1 MEVQAQIPVSLA
13 ALPNLIRI
21 HDPKEGPIF
30 GSGSD
35 HSTGD
40 AEGQENYV
48 ATVSQHGNS
57 HEEMDEC
64 WDKIAEAMW
73 ANYQHICQERG
84 INTDDPFDGDIDEEE
99 GTSDGKENSSNRDMD
114 DNDNDDDI

>member
-1 MEVQAQIPVSLA
+1 MTGVQTCALPILDPHRIHVIPCGSTRNTRGSVKTLEVQAQIPVLLA
-13 ALPNLIRI
+13 VLHNFICI

-40 AEGQENYV
+40 AEGQEDYV

-57 HEEMDEC
+57 CEEMDEC
-64 WDKIAEAMW
+64 
-73 ANYQHICQERG
+73 
-84 INTDDPFDGDIDEEE
+84 
-99 GTSDGKENSSNRDMD
+99 
-114 DNDNDDDI
+114 